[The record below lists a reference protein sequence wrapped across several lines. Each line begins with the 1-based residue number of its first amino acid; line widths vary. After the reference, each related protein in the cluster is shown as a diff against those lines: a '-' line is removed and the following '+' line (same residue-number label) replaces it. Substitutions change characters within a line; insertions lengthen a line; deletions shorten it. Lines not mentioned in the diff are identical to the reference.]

1 MEDRGLEAAMGPCAQ
16 VYTGTRAQPTA
27 LGPEGRQQ
35 TGRRGA
41 WVAVAAEATARVLGV
56 WG

>member
-41 WVAVAAEATARVLGV
+41 WVAVAAGLAGTWLEE
-56 WG
+56 